1 MYLCK
6 TKEINNIKLKTMTTQ
21 DIIKSLTDIS
31 ITESGKMNLTS
42 KKTIWEI
49 FCYQNN
55 IDEDSN
61 GREAKVFDS
70 WCELYEVK

>member
-1 MYLCK
+1 
-6 TKEINNIKLKTMTTQ
+6 MTTQ
-21 DIIKSLTDIS
+21 EIIKSLTDIS

-61 GREAKVFDS
+61 DQEAKVFDK
-70 WCELYEVK
+70 WCVLYEVK

>member
-1 MYLCK
+1 M
-6 TKEINNIKLKTMTTQ
+6 TNREI
-21 DIIKSLTDIS
+21 IS
-31 ITESGKMNLTS
+31 ELFRVTRENANEHFPHSHYNVN

-61 GREAKVFDS
+61 GHEAEIFDT
-70 WCELYEVK
+70 WCELWEVK